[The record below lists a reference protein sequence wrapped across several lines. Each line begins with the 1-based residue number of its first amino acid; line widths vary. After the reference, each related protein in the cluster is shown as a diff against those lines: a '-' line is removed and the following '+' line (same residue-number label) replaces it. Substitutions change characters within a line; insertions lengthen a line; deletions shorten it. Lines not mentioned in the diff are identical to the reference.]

1 MYNEF
6 SNVYDRLVFDIDYEN
21 HSRIIKE
28 NVDFKESMNI
38 LEIGIGTGNMT
49 KYFIENSKEYFGLD
63 PSVEML
69 EIASNKLIGYSNVK
83 YLNIGIEDLET
94 NEYFDFAFSTLDT
107 INYLKDLETV
117 KKSFENVYNSL
128 KHGSYFSFDVNSLD
142 KIENV
147 LGDNSYV
154 YEYENIF
161 YTWQNEYDFENKE
174 VDMILD
180 FFVEEEGVYKRIT
193 EYQHQKYYSPD
204 ILKEMLSEIGFNNFK
219 IKDFDTGEEIE
230 EFTQRILITCQ
241 K

>member
-69 EIASNKLIGYSNVK
+69 EIASNKLIDYSNIR
-83 YLNIGIEDLET
+83 YLNIGIEDLE
-94 NEYFDFAFSTLDT
+94 NKDYFDFAFSTLDT
-107 INYLKDLETV
+107 INYLKDYGTV
-117 KKSFENVYNSL
+117 KKSFENIYNSL

-219 IKDFDTGEEIE
+219 IKDFDTGEDIE

>member
-6 SNVYDRLVFDIDYEN
+6 SSIYDKLVFDIDYEN

-28 NVDFKESMNI
+28 NVDFKENMNI

-49 KYFIENSKEYFGLD
+49 KYFIGNSKEYFGLD

-69 EIASNKLIGYSNVK
+69 EIASNKLIDYSNIR
-83 YLNIGIEDLET
+83 YLNIGIEELEIKD
-94 NEYFDFAFSTLDT
+94 YFDFAFSTLDT
-107 INYLKDLETV
+107 INYLKDYETV
-117 KKSFENVYNSL
+117 KKSFENVYDSL

-161 YTWQNEYDFENKE
+161 YTWQNEYDYENKE

-180 FFVEEEGVYKRIT
+180 FFVEEEGAYNRIT
-193 EYQHQKYYSPD
+193 EYQHQKYYSTE
-204 ILKEMLSEIGFNNFK
+204 ILKEMLKEIGFSNFK
-219 IKDFDTGEEIE
+219 IKDFDTGKDIE
-230 EFTQRILITCQ
+230 EYTQRILITCQ

>member
-6 SNVYDRLVFDIDYEN
+6 SSVYDRLVFDIDYEN

-28 NVDFKESMNI
+28 NVDFKENMNI

-69 EIASNKLIGYSNVK
+69 EIASNKLIDNSNIK
-83 YLNIGIEDLET
+83 YLNIGIEELDIK
-94 NEYFDFAFSTLDT
+94 EYFDFAFSTLDT
-107 INYLKDLETV
+107 INYLKDFEIV
-117 KKSFENVYNSL
+117 RKSFENVYNSL
-128 KHGSYFSFDVNSLD
+128 KEGSFFSFDINSLE

-161 YTWQNEYDFENKE
+161 YTWQNEYDYENKE

-180 FFVEEEGVYKRIT
+180 FFVKEDGSYKRIT
-193 EYQHQKYYSPD
+193 EYQHQKYFSPE
-204 ILKEMLSEIGFNNFK
+204 ILKEILTEIGFKNFQ
-219 IKDFDTGEEIE
+219 IKDFDTGKNLEEY
-230 EFTQRILITCQ
+230 TQRILITCQ

>member
-28 NVDFKESMNI
+28 NVDYKEDMNI

-49 KYFIENSKEYFGLD
+49 KYFIEDSKEYFGLD

-69 EIASNKLIGYSNVK
+69 EIASNKLIEHSNIK

-107 INYLKDLETV
+107 INYLKDFETV
-117 KKSFENVYNSL
+117 KKSFENIYNSL
-128 KHGSYFSFDVNSLD
+128 KSGSYLSFDINSLD

-147 LGDNSYV
+147 LRDNSYV

-161 YTWQNEYDFENKE
+161 YTWQNEYDYENRE

-193 EYQHQKYYSPD
+193 EYQHQKYYSPE
-204 ILKEMLSEIGFNNFK
+204 ILQDMLSEIGFRNFR
-219 IKDFDTGEEIE
+219 IKDFDTGVDVE

>member
-6 SNVYDRLVFDIDYEN
+6 SNVYDRLVFDIDYEY

-69 EIASNKLIGYSNVK
+69 EIASNKLIDYSNVK

-117 KKSFENVYNSL
+117 KKSFENIYNSL

-180 FFVEEEGVYKRIT
+180 FFVEEEGIYKRIT

-219 IKDFDTGEEIE
+219 LKDFDTGEDIE

>member
-28 NVDFKESMNI
+28 NVDYKEDMNI

-49 KYFIENSKEYFGLD
+49 KYFIEDSKEYFGLD

-69 EIASNKLIGYSNVK
+69 EIASNKLIEYSNIK
-83 YLNIGIEDLET
+83 YLNIGIEDLKM

-117 KKSFENVYNSL
+117 KKSFENIYNSL
-128 KHGSYFSFDVNSLD
+128 KSGSYLSFDINSLD

-147 LGDNSYV
+147 LGNNSYV

-161 YTWQNEYDFENKE
+161 YTWQNEYDYENRE

-193 EYQHQKYYSPD
+193 EYQHQKYYSPE
-204 ILKEMLSEIGFNNFK
+204 ILREMLTEIGFGNFR
-219 IKDFDTGEEIE
+219 IKDFDTGEELE

>member
-28 NVDFKESMNI
+28 NVDYKEDMNI

-49 KYFIENSKEYFGLD
+49 KYFIEDSKEYFGLD

-69 EIASNKLIGYSNVK
+69 EIASNKLIEHSNIK
-83 YLNIGIEDLET
+83 FLNIGIEDLET

-107 INYLKDLETV
+107 INYLKDFETV
-117 KKSFENVYNSL
+117 KKSFENIYNSL
-128 KHGSYFSFDVNSLD
+128 KSGSYLSFDINSLD

-161 YTWQNEYDFENKE
+161 YTWQNEYDYENRE

-193 EYQHQKYYSPD
+193 EYQHQKYYSAE
-204 ILKEMLSEIGFNNFK
+204 ILQEMLSEIGFNNFK
-219 IKDFDTGEEIE
+219 IKDFDTGEDIG
-230 EFTQRILITCQ
+230 EFTQRLLIACQ

>member
-6 SNVYDRLVFDIDYEN
+6 SNVYDRLVFDIDYES

-69 EIASNKLIGYSNVK
+69 EIASNKLIDYSNIR
-83 YLNIGIEDLET
+83 YLNIGIEDLESKD
-94 NEYFDFAFSTLDT
+94 YFDFAFSTLDT
-107 INYLKDLETV
+107 INYLKDYGTV
-117 KKSFENVYNSL
+117 KKSFENIYNSL

-174 VDMILD
+174 VDMVLD
-180 FFVEEEGVYKRIT
+180 FFVEEEGMYKRIT

-219 IKDFDTGEEIE
+219 IKDFDTGEDIE
-230 EFTQRILITCQ
+230 DFTQRILITCQ

>member
-6 SNVYDRLVFDIDYEN
+6 SSIYDKLVFDIDYKN

-28 NVDFKESMNI
+28 NVDFKENMNI

-49 KYFIENSKEYFGLD
+49 KYFIGNSKEYFGLD

-69 EIASNKLIGYSNVK
+69 EIASNKLIDYSNII
-83 YLNIGIEDLET
+83 YLNIGIEELEIKD
-94 NEYFDFAFSTLDT
+94 YFDFAFSTLDT
-107 INYLKDLETV
+107 INYLKDYETV

-128 KHGSYFSFDVNSLD
+128 KYGSYFSFDVNSLD

-161 YTWQNEYDFENKE
+161 YTWQNEYDYENKE

-180 FFVEEEGVYKRIT
+180 FFVEEEGAYNRIS
-193 EYQHQKYYSPD
+193 EYQHQKYYSSE
-204 ILKEMLSEIGFNNFK
+204 ILKEMLTEIGFSNFK
-219 IKDFDTGEEIE
+219 IKDFETGEGIE
-230 EFTQRILITCQ
+230 EYTQRILITCQ

>member
-21 HSRIIKE
+21 YSEIIKQ
-28 NVDFKESMNI
+28 NIDFKENMSI

-49 KYFIENSKEYFGLD
+49 KYFIENSKEYFGID
-63 PSVEML
+63 PSAEML
-69 EIASNKLIGYSNVK
+69 EIASNKLIEYSNVK
-83 YLNIGIEDLET
+83 YLNIGIEDLEV

-107 INYLKDLETV
+107 INYLKDYGTV

-128 KHGSYFSFDVNSLD
+128 KYGSYFSFDINSLD

-154 YEYENIF
+154 YEYKNIF
-161 YTWQNEYDFENKE
+161 YTWQNEYDYESKE
-174 VDMILD
+174 VDMTLD
-180 FFVEEEGVYKRIT
+180 FFVEEDGRYNRIT
-193 EYQHQKYYSPD
+193 EYQHQKYYSPK
-204 ILKEMLSEIGFNNFK
+204 ILKEMLAEIGFKNII

-230 EFTQRILITCQ
+230 EFTQRILIVCQ

>member
-28 NVDFKESMNI
+28 NVDLKENMNI

-69 EIASNKLIGYSNVK
+69 EIASNKLIDYSNIR
-83 YLNIGIEDLET
+83 YLNIGIEDLDSKD
-94 NEYFDFAFSTLDT
+94 YFDFAFSTLDT

-117 KKSFENVYNSL
+117 KKSFENIYNSL

-180 FFVEEEGVYKRIT
+180 FFVEEEGMYKRIT

-204 ILKEMLSEIGFNNFK
+204 ILKEMLSEIGFDNFK
-219 IKDFDTGEEIE
+219 IKDFDTGEDIE
-230 EFTQRILITCQ
+230 DFTQRILITCQ

>member
-28 NVDFKESMNI
+28 NVDYKEDMNI

-49 KYFIENSKEYFGLD
+49 KYFIEDSKEYFGLD

-69 EIASNKLIGYSNVK
+69 EIASNKLIEYSNIK
-83 YLNIGIEDLET
+83 YLNIGIEDLKM

-107 INYLKDLETV
+107 INYLKDLEIV
-117 KKSFENVYNSL
+117 KKSFENIYNSL
-128 KHGSYFSFDVNSLD
+128 KIGSYLSFDINSLD

-161 YTWQNEYDFENKE
+161 YTWQNEYDYENRE

-180 FFVEEEGVYKRIT
+180 FFVEEEGMYKRIT
-193 EYQHQKYYSPD
+193 EYQHQKYYSPE
-204 ILKEMLSEIGFNNFK
+204 ILQEMLTEIGFRNFR
-219 IKDFDTGEEIE
+219 IKDFDTGEELG